1 MFRVDKA
8 RVERA
13 FQAYTG
19 HFDTTNLQ
27 ISNKI
32 RHSHHVAANC
42 EAVASAL
49 SADTDLA
56 WLIGMLHD
64 IGRFEQIRVVHGY
77 DDHKGLDHGDYGAK
91 MLFEEGLIRD
101 FTDWTDAD
109 GVIRKAVRW
118 HNKYELPE
126 GLNED
131 ERLYC
136 QIVRDADKLD
146 NFRGFLENDFF
157 SFHEHTPEEVQ
168 GSEISDEIVDC
179 FRRGDTI
186 PFRLIRSA
194 ADFFLIPYALYLG
207 LVYPASRDL
216 AEEQGCYR
224 RMLEFRFTDE
234 TNRRKFDQIREYVRE
249 AQARS

>member
-13 FQAYTG
+13 FQAYTSA
-19 HFDTTNLQ
+19 FDAANLQ

-42 EAVASAL
+42 EAIATAL

-77 DDHKGLDHGDYGAK
+77 DDHKWLDHGDYGTK
-91 MLFEEGLIRD
+91 TLFEEGLIRD

-109 GVIRKAVRW
+109 DVIRKAVRW
-118 HNKYELPE
+118 HNKYALPDDLSKE
-126 GLNED
+126 

-146 NFRGFLENDFF
+146 NFRGFLENDFY

-194 ADFFLIPYALYLG
+194 ADFFLIPYSLYLG

-234 TNRRKFDQIREYVRE
+234 TNRRKFDQIREHVCE
-249 AQARS
+249 A

>member
-32 RHSHHVAANC
+32 RHSYHVAANC
-42 EAVASAL
+42 EAVAIAL

-77 DDHKGLDHGDYGAK
+77 DDQKGLDHGDYGEK
-91 MLFEEGLIRD
+91 VLFEERMIRD
-101 FTDWTDAD
+101 FMDWTEAD

-118 HNKYELPE
+118 HNKYALPDDLSKE
-126 GLNED
+126 

-157 SFHEHTPEEVQ
+157 SFHEYTLEEVQ
-168 GSEISDEIVDC
+168 GSEISNDIVDC
-179 FRRGDTI
+179 FRRGETI

-207 LVYPASRDL
+207 LVYPVSRDM

-249 AQARS
+249 AQDRS